1 MCLFLSRLKQQPSM
15 NNTTSRFPIP
25 SSLQDLEHPPY
36 NLLPYPNDFDDDN
49 EAARAQSFD
58 RLVEFLDDGA
68 KALTRYGIQLF
79 LAEDGS
85 DDEEPWLD
93 TYRMQ
98 ALYTLVRKSASLA
111 NRTRTNFIS
120 ALCRT
125 VHQLCH
131 ILVRGNTHQSTTTRT
146 LPPSFRDAFS
156 CHVYMLFS
164 VMSAVESEIKVG
176 KGLVIATT
184 TSKKKGQDKDRGTAS
199 NKEDLATQ
207 TASRAT
213 CAKAMQT
220 AAQSMIQH
228 KFQLWNHGV
237 VQEDLLSLPCQI
249 SYLILENSTNSTNRK
264 ASCGDDALA
273 ILAST
278 VQIPSMISTIVAALM
293 DLLHTHEHL
302 APLVAELCTLE
313 DSANQQHNHSRLTME
328 LFREIGR
335 MDVVEGKASGSK
347 NVAPFLSELAS
358 RKPQLVLAHIGLVL
372 SHLNSESYVFRSSI
386 VTTIGYILTRSD
398 SEGEISATNTKE
410 NDEFATDDNM
420 EHYNHNGGV
429 QKTRDSLFDLLTER
443 IHDVSSYTRA
453 AVLKAW
459 VHLIEND
466 SIPAD
471 RFLSV
476 TKLAID
482 RLQDKTV
489 IVRKN
494 ALQVRVSTLL

>member
-1 MCLFLSRLKQQPSM
+1 M
-15 NNTTSRFPIP
+15 NHPAAKFPIP

-58 RLVEFLDDGA
+58 RLVEFLNDGT

-79 LAEDGS
+79 VTEDG
-85 DDEEPWLD
+85 DDDEPWLD

-98 ALYTLVRKSASLA
+98 TLYTLVRKSASLA
-111 NRTRTNFIS
+111 TRTRSNFIS
-120 ALCRT
+120 ALSRA

-131 ILVRGNTHQSTTTRT
+131 ILEQGNNQSTATKT
-146 LPPSFRDAFS
+146 LPPSFRDAFT

-176 KGLVIATT
+176 KGLALPTT
-184 TSKKKGQDKDRGTAS
+184 TSKKRGQEKDRSAATS
-199 NKEDLATQ
+199 KEDLAAQ
-207 TASRAT
+207 TASRAA
-213 CAKAMQT
+213 CAKAMLV
-220 AAQSMIQH
+220 AAQSMILH

-237 VQEDLLSLPCQI
+237 VQEDLVALPCQI
-249 SYLILENSTNSTNRK
+249 SYLILENSTNSITRR
-264 ASCGDDALA
+264 ASFGDEALA

-278 VQIPSMISTIVAALM
+278 VQLPSMISPIIASLM
-293 DLLHTHEHL
+293 DLLHTHEHI

-313 DSANQQHNHSRLTME
+313 YAANHNLSRLAME

-335 MDVVEGKASGSK
+335 MNVVEGKASGSK
-347 NVAPFLSELAS
+347 YVAPFLSELAS
-358 RKPQLVLAHIGLVL
+358 RKPKLVLAHIGLVL
-372 SHLNSESYVFRSSI
+372 SHLNSESYIFRSSI

-398 SEGEISATNTKE
+398 SEEDNANVAKE
-410 NDEFATDDNM
+410 KGDFVTDDD
-420 EHYNHNGGV
+420 ESPDHGSCI

-466 SIPAD
+466 SIPAE

-476 TKLAID
+476 TRLAID

-494 ALQVRVSTLL
+494 ALQVRISN